1 MSQEYAIEF
10 KNITKEFPG
19 IKANDNISFG
29 IKKGTIHA
37 LIGENGAGKS
47 TLMSIL
53 FGLYKPTSGEI
64 LINNTPTVIKGPNHA
79 NEMAIS
85 MVHQHFKIV
94 DDYTNLENI
103 ILGNESVKGGFLDKS
118 FPTEKIK
125 LIQDRY
131 NLHFDLK
138 QKTGKATVATQQKV
152 EIMKMLYRDA
162 NILIFDEPTAVLTPQ
177 EIEGFLETLKGFR
190 EKGKTVIFISH
201 KLDEVIEVSDRA
213 TIIRHGKVIK
223 TYGTLKG
230 VSISQMSADMV
241 GETIVMPKNTSSQDF
256 SKNDVIVKFDK
267 VSAHGEKS
275 LKDVSFDIKAG
286 EILAIAGVEGN
297 GQVELELAASG
308 LLKIDSGSI
317 YLKPYVA
324 KGYSKSDSEVAA
336 KKTLQ
341 FENSNF
347 QKRVRKVKSKIHKT
361 FYATSVVFGESAN
374 YLKTIFKKEN
384 KHQLVWGNNFG
395 KWLKESLKTEVDTS
409 SKNIDHLDI
418 SDKSVQSRIKYGI
431 SYIPGDRH
439 KYGLVLDFNIRDNAI
454 LRRLKDK
461 KVSHFGFINK
471 QVTNNYNLEIEE
483 TFDVRGSR
491 KGESMARSLSGGNQQ
506 KAIVGREILNDHQF
520 IIIVQPTR
528 GLDVGAI
535 NNIHQHILEEKKKN
549 RAILLISYELD
560 EVLALAD
567 NVAVLHSGKLSKKI
581 PISKTNRTEIGL
593 MMAGVKNEQS
603 QKQ

>member
-223 TYGTLKG
+223 TYETLKG

-256 SKNDVIVKFDK
+256 IKNDVIVKFDK

-324 KGYSKSDSEVAA
+324 KGYSKTESEIAA

-347 QKRVRKVKSKIHKT
+347 QKQARKVKSKLHKV
-361 FYATSVVFGESAN
+361 FYATSVVFGESSN

-384 KHQLVWGNNFG
+384 KHQLVWGNDFG

-409 SKNIDHLDI
+409 SNNKNHLDI

-439 KYGLVLDFNIRDNAI
+439 KYGLVLDFNIRDNSI
-454 LRRLKDK
+454 LRRLKDNQ
-461 KVSHFGFINK
+461 VSHFGFINK

-603 QKQ
+603 QK

>member
-223 TYGTLKG
+223 TYETLKG

-256 SKNDVIVKFDK
+256 TKNDVIVKFDK

-297 GQVELELAASG
+297 GQVELELAVSG

-384 KHQLVWGNNFG
+384 KHQLVWGNDFG
-395 KWLKESLKTEVDTS
+395 RWLKESLKTEVDTS
-409 SKNIDHLDI
+409 SKNENHLDI

-603 QKQ
+603 QK